1 MKGKRNSYRYGLF
14 GSLWSREKWL
24 KILSLSPLVLFVV
37 GRQRRWITGPGGCSK
52 RASRARSSTPS
63 LYFAL
68 SDRATHRAAF
78 IGQANIAKRFLS
90 NGRIPF
96 GTNDDPDGETYP
108 YRGGGDWIRAPDF
121 SLFPRCCLCP
131 SYPTRISDACNILI
145 ERPTSKRALF
155 LPSRL
160 FLSLLFSS
168 LSAREIS
175 VTGKLMR
182 GQGCN

>member
-1 MKGKRNSYRYGLF
+1 MN
-14 GSLWSREKWL
+14 
-24 KILSLSPLVLFVV
+24 
-37 GRQRRWITGPGGCSK
+37 TGPGGCSK

-68 SDRATHRAAF
+68 SDRATHRGAF

-96 GTNDDPDGETYP
+96 GTNDDPYETYP
-108 YRGGGDWIRAPDF
+108 YRGLNASLDF
-121 SLFPRCCLCP
+121 SLFPRHCL
-131 SYPTRISDACNILI
+131 S
-145 ERPTSKRALF
+145 RAALELSASNNRRVQHF
-155 LPSRL
+155 NRTTVEGRAS
-160 FLSLLFSS
+160 FVSLSLS

-182 GQGCN
+182 RQGCNYTARIARK

>member
-1 MKGKRNSYRYGLF
+1 MK
-14 GSLWSREKWL
+14 SRKMAENT
-24 KILSLSPLVLFVV
+24 LSFSPRLI
-37 GRQRRWITGPGGCSK
+37 RRWPAKTMNTGPGGCSK

-108 YRGGGDWIRAPDF
+108 YRGGGD
-121 SLFPRCCLCP
+121 
-131 SYPTRISDACNILI
+131 
-145 ERPTSKRALF
+145 
-155 LPSRL
+155 
-160 FLSLLFSS
+160 
-168 LSAREIS
+168 
-175 VTGKLMR
+175 
-182 GQGCN
+182 